1 MVIDVLVR
9 DDSED
14 WVPEDFVG
22 GRRCIL
28 VREDFAGASASST
41 KAADGSRRRRGYSM
55 DPDRG
60 DDVAAA
66 ESRLAFFAK
75 RGAGRDAHASRQ
87 LNRPRHNIQHLL
99 WPTIGPAGPAPR
111 RFGKSGEIPST
122 TPA

>member
-14 WVPEDFVG
+14 WVPVDFVG

-28 VREDFAGASASST
+28 VREDFAGPSASST
-41 KAADGSRRRRGYSM
+41 KAARRAA
-55 DPDRG
+55 G

-111 RFGKSGEIPST
+111 RFGKSDEIPST